1 MPFSWIGKVF
11 GISAKKIYNW
21 YKNHLSDFRE
31 EKTQSKLHEFDSI
44 DKTLIDKETKKEKI
58 IPVPIFESKNLGRDM
73 AIDDKNLNGE
83 GYTIISNKKTG
94 KIFLMIMTRKA
105 KIIRELI
112 LNHIPYEARLR
123 VVSISKDLAYGYDWI
138 ANTCFSNAQK
148 IADKFHI
155 IKLALEA
162 LQAVRIRIRQE
173 FLTKERKLKKS
184 RKRKTTVFSN
194 GETRKEL
201 LSRARYLLFKSK
213 EEWTDSQRE
222 RANIFLKLY
231 PEVRLAYDLICQFRL
246 FYKTPIGD
254 KNKAKYLLMK
264 WYKVAGKSNI
274 SEIKN
279 FANTV
284 KRHECEILNYFNQGH
299 TNAFAESLNSKL
311 QRFIIATYGFK
322 DRDFFHFRVKK
333 YFS

>member
-31 EKTQSKLHEFDSI
+31 PKAQSKLHEFDSI
-44 DKTLIDKETKKEKI
+44 DINLIDKKTKKAKV
-58 IPVPIFESKNLGRDM
+58 IPVPIFEPKNLGKDM
-73 AIDDKNLNGE
+73 VIDDKNLNKE

-105 KIIRELI
+105 KIIRKLI
-112 LNHIPYEARLR
+112 LAHVSYEARLR
-123 VVSISKDLAYGYDWI
+123 VATISKDLAYGYDWI

-173 FLTKERKLKKS
+173 FLSQERKLKKN
-184 RKRKTTVFSN
+184 RKRKSTIFSN

-201 LSRARYLLFKSK
+201 LSRARYLLFKFK
-213 EEWTDSQRE
+213 EDWTDSQRE
-222 RANIFLKLY
+222 RASIFLKLY
-231 PEVRLAYDLICQFRL
+231 PEIKLSYDLICQFRL
-246 FYKTPIGD
+246 FYKTSIGD
-254 KNKAKYLLMK
+254 KDKARYLLMK
-264 WYKVAGKSNI
+264 WYKAVDKSNI

-279 FANTV
+279 FASTV
-284 KRHECEILNYFNQGH
+284 KRHEYEILNYFNQGH

-311 QRFIIATYGFK
+311 QRFIIVTYGFQ